1 MNSCGGSLWIRGIG
15 KRSTQGRMRAFTLSG
30 KVFSSYLYRHAF
42 ASILSWPSIF
52 PSAGIFGHGQLR
64 RAAPRIGTTFDSA
77 DSAARIPRSRAFHS
91 PVASPPR
98 RCEGLR
104 LVHAGVVSDH
114 DLAVPIGYLGYG
126 AQVRAHRAAQ
136 VVKDPMWYRA
146 GQLVDALLRLECKS
160 VLRLKDNPYVD
171 ACVHLLRRAIPGQ
184 LCQARQ

>member
-1 MNSCGGSLWIRGIG
+1 M
-15 KRSTQGRMRAFTLSG
+15 AVDFPLSG
-30 KVFSSYLYRHAF
+30 YLRTW
-42 ASILSWPSIF
+42 S
-52 PSAGIFGHGQLR
+52 
-64 RAAPRIGTTFDSA
+64 T
-77 DSAARIPRSRAFHS
+77 AARR
-91 PVASPPR
+91 PPDR
-98 RCEGLR
+98 HDIRLCRLWCEGLR